1 MSDLYAQF
9 DSMFK
14 EGKSKGHFTKALHG
28 KDELEGLSDTYMT
41 TIGQFTNLQREQF
54 GKASVKLQDLVP
66 KMQLDIYNTLIAVVI
81 GTKDYTFWPTKEN
94 LQEFKSLGRDL
105 LSDGSRPL
113 QSYIN
118 IIEKRHLLAEK
129 YREDVEEVQ
138 LSLLKMQNGILS
150 FQTDIKTLEMLNETL
165 GQFDPSD
172 KTSQEKNMKIIEQLT
187 SFNLSELTKDLK
199 QCLILLSQGLSQ
211 GTSGDVFPC
220 IKSDLEARWTF
231 LKALTYLTYVAESI
245 YDKRHAK
252 AREVLMFHYSA
263 LETVER
269 DLLMSY
275 YNSENLQRVSNQQLK
290 GPPIPGPMTGDYLIR
305 LLGAIQKHIAAVQG
319 LEVTIGGKDA
329 ADGGALYSDE
339 DTSKEELVRSGS
351 KAVKDI
357 AAGTPREPGR
367 IRSALIKLKKKLQG
381 MPRPRV
387 TFE

>member
-9 DSMFK
+9 NSMFE

-28 KDELEGLSDTYMT
+28 KDELEGLSATYMT
-41 TIGQFTNLQREQF
+41 TIGQFTDLQREQF

-81 GTKDYTFWPTKEN
+81 GTKDYTFWPTEEN
-94 LQEFKSLGRDL
+94 LQNLRGLDL
-105 LSDGSRPL
+105 RPL
-113 QSYIN
+113 QSYKN
-118 IIEKRHLLAEK
+118 IIEKKHLLAEK

-138 LSLLKMQNGILS
+138 LSLMKMQNGILK
-150 FQTDIKTLEMLNETL
+150 FQTDIGTLEMLNQTL

-172 KTSQEKNMKIIEQLT
+172 KASQEKNMKIIEQLS

-199 QCLILLSQGLSQ
+199 QCLIILSQALSQ
-211 GTSGDVFPC
+211 GTSGDVFQC

-245 YDKRHAK
+245 YDKRHQK
-252 AREVLMFHYSA
+252 AREVLQFHYSA

-275 YNSENLQRVSNQQLK
+275 YNSDDGLSRVSNQQLK
-290 GPPIPGPMTGDYLIR
+290 GPPLPGPMTDDYLIR
-305 LLGAIQKHIAAVQG
+305 LLGGIQKHIAAMQG
-319 LEVTIGGKDA
+319 LETTLGGKDA

-339 DTSKEELVRSGS
+339 DTSEEELVRSGS
-351 KAVKDI
+351 KAVKEI
-357 AAGTPREPGR
+357 VTGTPREPGK
-367 IRSALIKLKKKLQG
+367 IRSALIKLKEKLG
-381 MPRPRV
+381 KLAK
-387 TFE
+387 TKSDL

>member
-9 DSMFK
+9 DAMFQ
-14 EGKSKGHFTKALHG
+14 EGKGKGHFTKALHN

-41 TIGQFTNLQREQF
+41 TIGQFTDLQREQF
-54 GKASVKLQDLVP
+54 SKASVKLQDLVP

-81 GTKDYTFWPTKEN
+81 GTKDYTFWPTAEN
-94 LQEFKSLGRDL
+94 LQNIRDL
-105 LSDGSRPL
+105 NKEPL
-113 QSYIN
+113 KFTVEFIQ
-118 IIEKRHLLAEK
+118 KKHLLAEK

-138 LSLLKMQNGILS
+138 LSLMKMQNGILK
-150 FQTDIKTLEMLNETL
+150 FQTDIDTLEVLNATL

-172 KTSQEKNMKIIEQLT
+172 TDTKNKNMKIIEQLS

-199 QCLILLSQGLSQ
+199 QCLITLSQALSQ
-211 GTSGDVFPC
+211 GTSGNVFQC
-220 IKSDLEARWTF
+220 MKSDLEARWTF

-252 AREVLMFHYSA
+252 AREVLLFHYST

-275 YNSENLQRVSNQQLK
+275 YNTGDLERVSTQQLK
-290 GPPIPGPMTGDYLIR
+290 GPPLPGPMTNDYLIK
-305 LLGAIQKHIAAVQG
+305 LLGAIKKHIEAVQG

-339 DTSKEELVRSGS
+339 DTSKEELLRSGNKS
-351 KAVKDI
+351 VKEI
-357 AAGTPREPGR
+357 ITGTPREQGK
-367 IRSALIKLKKKLQG
+367 IRTALNKLKKKLEG
-381 MPRPRV
+381 LPKPRL